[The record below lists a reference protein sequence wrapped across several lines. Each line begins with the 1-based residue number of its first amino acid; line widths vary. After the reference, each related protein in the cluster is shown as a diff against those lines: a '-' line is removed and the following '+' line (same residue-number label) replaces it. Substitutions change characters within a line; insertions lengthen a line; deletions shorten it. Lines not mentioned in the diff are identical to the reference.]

1 MNFRVRARKHP
12 CMMCAQSRRW
22 PPLICRAT
30 TCSSNRKRFSQRD
43 RRFSLQVR
51 VVLTWRSH
59 SSIPPS
65 STGSM
70 VLLATSSSLETWTV
84 LLIRAMLI
92 RMGSPKMMWS
102 RLRTPTRK
110 SASTSHS
117 SRLCSR
123 WQWSTRR
130 TLKTHSWWIQTF
142 KRVHSTKQNHR
153 IQTAIWLK

>member
-1 MNFRVRARKHP
+1 MNYRVRARKHP

-30 TCSSNRKRFSQRD
+30 TCSSNRKRFSRRD
-43 RRFSLQVR
+43 RRFLLQMR
-51 VVLTWRSH
+51 VLTWRSL